1 MITAFCNTVVV
12 FFNRH
17 LFLVL
22 GSRENNNNNNI
33 MHQQGLLVGR
43 CWPGSDRV
51 QVNYV

>member
-22 GSRENNNNNNI
+22 GSRENNNNNI